1 MLKKLSNIKNKKGV
15 LSLLFVLAL
24 SLAGW
29 GISVLICSFIPLW
42 LLLGFSIIFSIEKWL
57 SYYTR
62 KYKIVGKIYRLILNL
77 SALSLLGLLIWSGV
91 SLFTQQ
97 FMQSPLIGSLLFLLE
112 LAVFIWLCRIVSRN
126 SWRRPSM
133 KLTVACL
140 ICIFVVF
147 SFAGVQPFSNYKDEA
162 VEKITSFINTQREE
176 AERRAAEARAQEIE
190 RLRNLGFSDPASV
203 VEELSTNKEL
213 RIGIEVLEKVN
224 AIRKE
229 RGSPE
234 LQWDSELYEYSL
246 AHANDMAAQ
255 KRLFHSSMYEP
266 FAENA
271 WGGEGSKSWTA
282 QTIVDSW
289 MNSSMHRT
297 WLLCPSLRHV
307 AVGVAYSNNGMYAA
321 WTFWRGET
329 SLSDWWYVY
338 SPDNPPEW
346 WY

>member
-1 MLKKLSNIKNKKGV
+1 MLKKLSTIKNKRWL

-29 GISVLICSFIPLW
+29 GISVLIGSFIPLW
-42 LLLGFSIIFSIEKWL
+42 LLLGFSIIYSIEKWL

-97 FMQSPLIGSLLFLLE
+97 FTQSPLIGSLLFLLE
-112 LAVFIWLCRIVSRN
+112 LAVFIWLCKIISRN

-133 KLTVACL
+133 KLTLACL
-140 ICIFVVF
+140 ICMFVVF

-162 VEKITSFINTQREE
+162 IGKIANFINTQKEE
-176 AERRAAEARAQEIE
+176 AERRAAEAKAKEIE
-190 RLRNLGFSDPASV
+190 RLRNLGFSDPSFVA
-203 VEELSTNKEL
+203 EELSTNKEL

-234 LQWDSELYEYSL
+234 LQWDCKLYEYSL
-246 AHANDMAAQ
+246 AHAKDMAAQ
-255 KRLFHSSMYEP
+255 KKLFHSSMYEP

-289 MNSSMHRT
+289 MDSSMHRT

-321 WTFWRGET
+321 WTFWRSET

-338 SPDNPPEW
+338 TPDDPPEW